1 MSRIVCTL
9 MMAAFT
15 ATAVV
20 SLSAAIRFTSTF
32 KSMDAGAMNFA
43 GKKVAALVISND
55 DSLRV
60 SGEESLARELTA
72 RGMQGVATY
81 RIAPKEELRG
91 PETAK
96 PWFEKAGIEGL
107 VAVRPVSAD
116 TQVTYSP
123 STWVSSNYGTL
134 WGYYGYGWSAVFVPG
149 GVQRET
155 KVVVES
161 TIYSVPRNQL
171 VWAAVTETTNPRD
184 LRGFVEEL
192 VKRSVEEMQK
202 QGLARGQRR

>member
-1 MSRIVCTL
+1 MSRNVCTL
-9 MMAAFT
+9 VTAAFT
-15 ATAVV
+15 VTAVLT
-20 SLSAAIRFTSTF
+20 LSAAIKFTSTF
-32 KSMDAGAMNFA
+32 KSMDAGGVNFA

-60 SGEESLARELTA
+60 AGEESLVRELNA
-72 RGMQGVATY
+72 RGMQAVATY
-81 RIAPKEELRG
+81 RIAPKEELRR
-91 PETAK
+91 PETAR
-96 PWFEKAGIEGL
+96 PWFEKAGVEGV

-116 TQVTYSP
+116 TQETYSP
-123 STWVSSNYGTL
+123 GTWTSANYGTL
-134 WGYYGYGWSAVFVPG
+134 WGYYGYGWSAVYIPG

-171 VWAAVTETTNPRD
+171 LWAAVTETTNPRD

-202 QGLARGQRR
+202 QGLARRQPR